1 MIRRPPG
8 STRTDT
14 LFPYTTLF
22 RSPGKRV
29 LSTGRDE
36 ICGRQSTHGVPPRPQ
51 ISYWCRYLDRDLLA
65 DDAAGAARLHRDAVE
80 DVGRF
85 HRALLVAHDYELRL
99 LAELVHE
106 VEEAVQVDVVEGR
119 LDLVHH
125 VEGCRPA
132 AEEGEGEGQGREEE
146 RGGKEGG

>member
-51 ISYWCRYLDRDLLA
+51 ISYWCRYLDRELLA

-99 LAELVHE
+99 LAELVHV
-106 VEEAVQVDVVEGR
+106 VEETVQVDVVEGR
-119 LDLVHH
+119 LVLVHH
-125 VEGCRPA
+125 AERGRPA
-132 AEEGEGEGQGREEE
+132 AADVEHRRQGGGEQLPPT
-146 RGGKEGG
+146 